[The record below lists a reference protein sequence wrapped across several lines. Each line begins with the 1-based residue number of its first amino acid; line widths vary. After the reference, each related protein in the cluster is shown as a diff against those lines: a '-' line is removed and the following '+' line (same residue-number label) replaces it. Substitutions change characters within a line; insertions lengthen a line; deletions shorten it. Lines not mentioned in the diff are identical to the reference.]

1 MIKPFPVSNVFIRVT
16 FFVLIFSIILTL
28 SACDNTSETDA
39 SKPELLIYCGITMV
53 YPIREIADSFEKQH
67 NVKIIISQGG
77 SEELYQNL
85 KSSHQ
90 GDLYLPGSDS
100 YRIRHMKDGLLGHD
114 VEVGFNQ
121 AVIMVAK
128 NNPKNVTSNLNDLL
142 RNDLNVVIASPEL
155 GSIGRETQ
163 TILTKK
169 GIYNEVLKNTVYQSV
184 DSRTLNRALKSGD
197 ADVIINWKAT
207 AFFKNNINFIETISL
222 SPEEAKLKRLTLN
235 FLKFSKYPQ
244 LARQFMAYTHSPFG
258 LSIFK
263 KYGFVP
269 LNDMNQALY

>member
-1 MIKPFPVSNVFIRVT
+1 MIKPFPASNVFIQVT
-16 FFVLIFSIILTL
+16 FFILIFSILLTL
-28 SACDNTSETDA
+28 SACDSTSETDA

-85 KSSHQ
+85 KSSHK

-100 YRIRHMKDGLLGHD
+100 YRTRHMKDGLLGHD

-142 RNDLNVVIASPEL
+142 RDDLNVVIASSEL

-163 TILTKK
+163 TILIKK
-169 GIYNEVLKNTVYQSV
+169 GIYNEVLKNAVYQSM

-207 AFFKNNINFIETISL
+207 AFFKNNINFIETIAL
-222 SPEEAKLKRLTLN
+222 SPEEAKPKRLSLN

-244 LARQFMAYTHSPFG
+244 LTRQFMTYAHSPFG